1 VIEHADPAWRWRWLA
16 WVRASAVGFPLGV
29 RAATRVAV
37 LVATDYK
44 LISLAL
50 GTIVGPII
58 STVMS
63 GVI

>member
-1 VIEHADPAWRWRWLA
+1 M
-16 WVRASAVGFPLGV
+16 GFPLGV